1 MIAKAQIFGGD
12 VVELGPG
19 VLVAAFGLEAV
30 EDAPVRAALA
40 ALAILRATGRARG
53 DGAGPRVKIVV
64 HVAQALVS
72 QRQGAGTIDLQS
84 KRAAWTTIE
93 ALVGLDA
100 LDTIVV
106 SEASAPFLERR
117 FELVS
122 AGDASGVP
130 FRRLARRERTGFG
143 LGGRPLSRF
152 VGRDGE
158 IRLVT
163 DRLASAGRGQGQV
176 IGIVGEPGVGKS
188 RFVYELTRLEATRD
202 WRVLGCSGV
211 SYGSTTPFLPI
222 GDLLRR
228 YFAIEDADGHEA
240 IRERVTETIL
250 SRHEALKSSLTP
262 LLSLLDIPIDD
273 PSWTNLD
280 PPRQRRRIQDAIK
293 RLVLDESRIQPL
305 LLIVEDLN
313 WIDAETQALLDGLV
327 ESLPTAPL
335 LLLVNYRPEYEHRWG
350 SKTYYSQLRLDA
362 LPPESAGELLRAL
375 LGDDP
380 GLGPLG
386 PLLVERG
393 NPFFIEESVR
403 ALVETGALV
412 GEHGAYRLTRPI
424 EAIEVPATVQV
435 ILAARIERLAPED
448 RRLLQTA
455 SVIGKDVPVVLL
467 QAVTDAGED
476 DVQRGLAHLRAA
488 EFLYE
493 TRLSPDAEYT
503 FKHALTHEVT
513 YGTLLPDRRIDL
525 HARIVGAIERLYR
538 DRLTGLVERLAHHA
552 VRGELW
558 EQAVTYL
565 RRAGLKA
572 SARSANREAVSYF
585 EEALAALAHR
595 PETRETVEQ
604 AIDLRFD
611 LQTALYPLG
620 ASERIVAYL
629 REAERLARTLGDERR
644 LGQLSV
650 HMCHMRVLAGH
661 PTEAIAFGQNARA
674 LSESLGDVPLQVT
687 GNLYL
692 GTAYVGA
699 GDYRRAEDSLLTVLR
714 LLDGQLSREWFGM
727 TGFPAVMA
735 RSYLVMISADR
746 GEFEQGIAHGQEGI
760 RLAETLDHPYSLAAV
775 CWALAYLRITKGDFA
790 DAMQL
795 LERGLALSREWDLSV
810 SVVRHM
816 GSLGYT
822 HVLLGRTA
830 EGLPLLEHA
839 LTAFETMGNQAAQSV
854 FLVDLG
860 DAYVRVD
867 RPEDAFECGGRA
879 LSLARECGQRGYEAS
894 ALRLLGDV
902 TARRD
907 APEHAERHYRDAL
920 TLAEELGM
928 RPLAA
933 HCRLGLGQL
942 LRRTGTREQA
952 QEHLTTAATMYREM
966 DMPFWLARCQ

>member
-1 MIAKAQIFGGD
+1 
-12 VVELGPG
+12 
-19 VLVAAFGLEAV
+19 
-30 EDAPVRAALA
+30 
-40 ALAILRATGRARG
+40 
-53 DGAGPRVKIVV
+53 
-64 HVAQALVS
+64 
-72 QRQGAGTIDLQS
+72 
-84 KRAAWTTIE
+84 
-93 ALVGLDA
+93 
-100 LDTIVV
+100 
-106 SEASAPFLERR
+106 
-117 FELVS
+117 
-122 AGDASGVP
+122 
-130 FRRLARRERTGFG
+130 
-143 LGGRPLSRF
+143 
-152 VGRDGE
+152 
-158 IRLVT
+158 
-163 DRLASAGRGQGQV
+163 
-176 IGIVGEPGVGKS
+176 
-188 RFVYELTRLEATRD
+188 
-202 WRVLGCSGV
+202 
-211 SYGSTTPFLPI
+211 
-222 GDLLRR
+222 
-228 YFAIEDADGHEA
+228 
-240 IRERVTETIL
+240 
-250 SRHEALKSSLTP
+250 
-262 LLSLLDIPIDD
+262 
-273 PSWTNLD
+273 
-280 PPRQRRRIQDAIK
+280 
-293 RLVLDESRIQPL
+293 
-305 LLIVEDLN
+305 
-313 WIDAETQALLDGLV
+313 
-327 ESLPTAPL
+327 
-335 LLLVNYRPEYEHRWG
+335 
-350 SKTYYSQLRLDA
+350 
-362 LPPESAGELLRAL
+362 
-375 LGDDP
+375 
-380 GLGPLG
+380 
-386 PLLVERG
+386 
-393 NPFFIEESVR
+393 
-403 ALVETGALV
+403 
-412 GEHGAYRLTRPI
+412 
-424 EAIEVPATVQV
+424 
-435 ILAARIERLAPED
+435 
-448 RRLLQTA
+448 
-455 SVIGKDVPVVLL
+455 
-467 QAVTDAGED
+467 
-476 DVQRGLAHLRAA
+476 
-488 EFLYE
+488 
-493 TRLSPDAEYT
+493 
-503 FKHALTHEVT
+503 
-513 YGTLLPDRRIDL
+513 
-525 HARIVGAIERLYR
+525 
-538 DRLTGLVERLAHHA
+538 
-552 VRGELW
+552 
-558 EQAVTYL
+558 
-565 RRAGLKA
+565 
-572 SARSANREAVSYF
+572 VSYF

-650 HMCHMRVLAGH
+650 HMCHMLVLAGH